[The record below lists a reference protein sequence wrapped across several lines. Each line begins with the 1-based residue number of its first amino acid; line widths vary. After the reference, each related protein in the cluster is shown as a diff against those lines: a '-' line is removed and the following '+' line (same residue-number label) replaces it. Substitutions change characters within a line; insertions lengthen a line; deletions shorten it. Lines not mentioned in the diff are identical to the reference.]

1 MGEPSVKR
9 VAGRKHHIPDPQP
22 APKWIAVAGAVFG
35 AITLLFFIG
44 LTLASVFNFE
54 VPTESRFLVLVVL
67 SFGAATSAGFLGGA
81 ATARGMIP
89 LPGTLKNTFAV
100 STAGGVAVLLI
111 LLLVGY
117 YLYVKPAAAH
127 ARSQVVLTLPQGAPR
142 DFTIENLSPEKIVDV
157 GEVRTVGNR
166 QFLYVEFLLGKS
178 SGDVRLT
185 YLKNSGS
192 GFENVV
198 YEVKADG
205 RVVERSLNQVEGK

>member
-9 VAGRKHHIPDPQP
+9 ATGRKHYIPDPQS
-22 APKWIAVAGAVFG
+22 APKWVAVAAAVFG
-35 AITLLFFIG
+35 GITLLFFIG
-44 LTLASVFNFE
+44 LTLASLFNFE
-54 VPTESRFLVLVVL
+54 VPAESRFLVLVVL

-81 ATARGMIP
+81 ATARGKIP

-117 YLYVKPAAAH
+117 YLYVEPAAH
-127 ARSQVVLTLPQGAPR
+127 ARSQVVLTLPPGAPR

-157 GEVRTVGNR
+157 GEVRSVGNR
-166 QFLYVEFLLGKS
+166 QFLYVEFLPGKS

-185 YLKNSGS
+185 YLKNSGP
-192 GFENVV
+192 GFESVV
-198 YEVKADG
+198 YEVKSDG
-205 RVVERSLNQVEGK
+205 RLVERPQN

>member
-1 MGEPSVKR
+1 MEEPSVKR
-9 VAGRKHHIPDPQP
+9 VAGRKYHIPNPQP
-22 APKWIAVAGAVFG
+22 APKWVAMAGAVFG

-44 LTLASVFNFE
+44 LTLASVFKLE

-81 ATARGMIP
+81 ATARGKIP
-89 LPGTLKNTFAV
+89 LPGTLKNTFAI

-117 YLYVKPAAAH
+117 YLYVKPAGFAG
-127 ARSQVVLTLPQGAPR
+127 SQVVLILPPGAPR
-142 DFTIENLSPEKIVDV
+142 DFTIENLSPERIVDV

-166 QFLYVEFLLGKS
+166 QFLYVEFLPGKS
-178 SGDVRLT
+178 SGDIRLT
-185 YLKNSGS
+185 YLKKSGP

-205 RVVERSLNQVEGK
+205 QLVAQPQK